1 MPHAAEAGGISM
13 TSARFAVLGVCL
25 LAASVMTRATVA
37 DENFDLQTFLASNEL
52 EPVRSPDRVE
62 SQPVEVIREPAEPGR
77 LGRWVF
83 RRLPEPLPLPGPVMA
98 ELSSLLLAAE
108 SYLPAYKFCGFQ
120 PVIAFRFWRGPD
132 AIDVLI
138 CFKCSELAFEK
149 VGTQSN
155 LGRKIP
161 FDPSRAKLARLV
173 RQSRPDDQTFKDIK

>member
-1 MPHAAEAGGISM
+1 MK
-13 TSARFAVLGVCL
+13 TSTYRLFSPRTSSSRFALPTGSKASQLRSFVNLPSQGVLGGGYFADCRNRYPY
-25 LAASVMTRATVA
+25 RA
-37 DENFDLQTFLASNEL
+37 
-52 EPVRSPDRVE
+52 RSWR
-62 SQPVEVIREPAEPGR
+62 SCR
-77 LGRWVF
+77 LC
-83 RRLPEPLPLPGPVMA
+83 
-98 ELSSLLLAAE
+98 LLAAE

-161 FDPSRAKLARLV
+161 
-173 RQSRPDDQTFKDIK
+173 